1 MKLYGVAGSNNV
13 RKVQAVAN
21 HLGMELEE
29 VVDFL
34 NVQLEAPILR
44 RRVELAVDFKLLN
57 YIEQR
62 SGPVSGVGSWAT
74 IADPMMDYID
84 RVLYKI

>member
-1 MKLYGVAGSNNV
+1 MTKSVS
-13 RKVQAVAN
+13 
-21 HLGMELEE
+21 E

-44 RRVELAVDFKLLN
+44 RRVELAVDLRLLN
-57 YIEQR
+57 YIEQK
-62 SGPVSGVGSWAT
+62 SGPVNGVGSWAT
-74 IADPMMDYID
+74 IADPIMDHID

>member
-1 MKLYGVAGSNNV
+1 MTKPVS
-13 RKVQAVAN
+13 
-21 HLGMELEE
+21 E

-44 RRVELAVDFKLLN
+44 RRVELIVGLDLLKH
-57 YIEQR
+57 IEAK
-62 SGPVSGVGSWAT
+62 SGPVTGVGSWAT
-74 IADPMMDYID
+74 IADPIMDHID